1 MHRLISTGARVGRA
15 GAGVAFLLM
24 LGLQA
29 PLQAQ
34 TVEVAPLGGYRF
46 GNDLFELAANGS
58 VDVDGA
64 PVVGAAVNV
73 AMGGGL
79 SFEALFAHQQ
89 AHVSVGGDAF
99 TAPSRWRVVVD
110 QYLAGG
116 RQDFGAGRA
125 RPFLT
130 GLLGLTRY
138 ASEGDNEIRF
148 AVGAGGGVQLPLQR
162 RLGLRLESRVYTT
175 FVDADARA
183 GACGPRG
190 CILGLNTDLAWQI
203 EFTAGLV
210 AIF

>member
-1 MHRLISTGARVGRA
+1 MKQRRIGLAVP
-15 GAGVAFLLM
+15 LLALL
-24 LGLQA
+24 LGL
-29 PLQAQ
+29 PGPVEAQ
-34 TVEVAPLGGYRF
+34 TLEVTPLAGYRF
-46 GNDLFELAANGS
+46 GNDLFELATNRS

-73 AMGGGL
+73 PMGGGL

-89 AHVSVGGDAF
+89 AHVTTAGDAF
-99 TAPSRWRVVVD
+99 SAPTRWRVVVD

-116 RQDFGAGRA
+116 RQDFPVGRT

-138 ASEGDNEIRF
+138 ATEGDNEVRF
-148 AVGAGGGVQLPLQR
+148 AVGASGGVQLPLQR

-175 FVDADARA
+175 FVDVDTR
-183 GACGPRG
+183 GGICGGNTG
-190 CILGLNTDLAWQI
+190 CVVGLHLNMAWQV